1 MRAAF
6 VVAQSYKTRTGSGLK
21 GTGTGVDSDDVQ
33 QKSQEIIEDLK
44 VRCSMMPTMWQPAE
58 PPAISAILAC

>member
-33 QKSQEIIEDLK
+33 QKSQEFIEDLK
-44 VRCSMMPTMWQPAE
+44 VRYPVRPTVGTPAG
-58 PPAISAILAC
+58 PSAISATPAC

>member
-44 VRCSMMPTMWQPAE
+44 ACYSLMPTIIPSAE
-58 PPAISAILAC
+58 PPAVSATPAC

>member
-21 GTGTGVDSDDVQ
+21 GTGTGVDTDDVQ

-44 VRCSMMPTMWQPAE
+44 VRCPLIPTASTPAE
-58 PPAISAILAC
+58 PPAVSAMPAC

>member
-44 VRCSMMPTMWQPAE
+44 VRCSLMPTVSPPVE
-58 PPAISAILAC
+58 PPAVSAMSAC